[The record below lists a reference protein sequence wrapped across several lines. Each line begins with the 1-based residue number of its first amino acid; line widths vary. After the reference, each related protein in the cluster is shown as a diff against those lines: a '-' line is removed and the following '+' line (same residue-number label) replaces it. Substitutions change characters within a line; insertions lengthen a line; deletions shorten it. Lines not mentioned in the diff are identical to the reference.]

1 MGEAM
6 VRNRRTRSEY
16 LLFNEAKKMQGIGKM
31 TNLLDE
37 IHRLKGGDGNS
48 QQFQV
53 KHLNSLP
60 GKRKHGP
67 KLNLESVNTIEDGIP
82 KKVKLV
88 PNEEDRGSHIR
99 TLHFAWYKTLDR
111 FPIEAREGATWTRV
125 GNRAYLIG
133 GINKNLVDK
142 I

>member
-1 MGEAM
+1 
-6 VRNRRTRSEY
+6 
-16 LLFNEAKKMQGIGKM
+16 M
-31 TNLLDE
+31 TNFLDE

-48 QQFQV
+48 QQFLV
-53 KHLNSLP
+53 KHINALA
-60 GKRKHGP
+60 GKRKNGP
-67 KLNLESVNTIEDGIP
+67 KLNLEYVDDVEDGIP
-82 KKVKLV
+82 KKVKVVLD
-88 PNEEDRGSHIR
+88 EEDRGAHMR

-111 FPIEAREGATWTRV
+111 FPIDAREGATWTRV